1 MNDWQKKIKIAK
13 KLMKESKDD
22 ISTLPGTW
30 VLSDID
36 PNTDS
41 IDKFI
46 VTQGN
51 WSGCNEIEL
60 D

>member
-1 MNDWQKKIKIAK
+1 MNDWQKIKIAK

-22 ISTLPGTW
+22 ISTLSGTW

-36 PNTDS
+36 PNTDA
-41 IDKFI
+41 IDKLI
-46 VTQGN
+46 VTNEN

-60 D
+60 E